1 MTKVAKNPDDP
12 AGNPERIPSLGEL
25 LDIPAM
31 QGLLEDFHGLEDISV
46 AIVDSKGRVLVK
58 AGWQDICTRFH
69 RVHPDTHRHCVES
82 DTVLAAAAEPD
93 RPGIYRCKN
102 GLWDMAAPLV
112 IAGQRLGHLF
122 MGQVLFDD
130 EPADEEAF
138 RKQARRCGFDEKDYL
153 AALARVP
160 RWNREKAR
168 RILACFSRLA
178 RLISETG
185 YRQYQLRQALKE
197 QTRTQDELRLQA
209 RLMDAVSESI
219 VATDMDGRILY
230 WGPGAEELYGY
241 TAGEVLG
248 RPYREFAGAVPPPDE
263 SEFRRQVQTRG
274 GWQGEHVQRHR
285 SGRTFWTATR
295 ISLVHDAAGR
305 PVGYIGTDRD
315 ITERKRAEQ
324 TLRESEERFRQ
335 VAETAGEWIWEM
347 DAAGVYT
354 YSNPVVEQILGYTPE
369 ELVGRMHFLDLFA
382 PEVREDIRRAAAE
395 RAERKEG
402 FRKKINPVLRKDG
415 RRVILETTGV
425 PILDADGRLAGYR
438 GADSD
443 ITARQEAEEAVR
455 HSEARYRTFLQATS
469 DMVFLKDDA
478 FRYRISNPANN
489 AFLGRDEA
497 DILGRTD
504 FDLMPRE
511 TAEKCRASDRQ
522 ALMNNA
528 PVTSEESIGD
538 KTYQTVKFPVPLPG
552 GRTGIGAFIRDITA
566 DKRAEQAI
574 RRSEAQL
581 SNALAMA
588 HAGHWEYDVDR
599 DRFTFN
605 DHFYRIFRTTAE
617 AVGGYHMSA
626 AEYARRFI
634 HPDDMDIVREETR
647 RAVQSPDP
655 QYSRRFE
662 HRILFADGRP
672 GFIAV
677 RFFIVKDGQGR
688 TVKTYGVN
696 QDITERRQTEEALRD
711 SETRFRLLVKN
722 SADII
727 GIVEAD
733 GTLRYVSD
741 AEQAISGYR
750 PEEIIGKS
758 MTDLVHPDDLGR
770 VQTELQRAIA
780 NPDQVCR
787 VQCRQ
792 RHKTD
797 DWVDVEI
804 TGQSFLDDPAIHGVV
819 INARDITERK
829 RAEDRL
835 RISAER
841 FQDIAA
847 NIPGVVYQLQ
857 AARTGSFE
865 VTYMSAGCE
874 ALFERPLGNDTYSA
888 LVFDSMHVGDRALFH
903 HTMTVA
909 EHTQE
914 PWSLEFRILRPDG
927 RPKWLRGSA
936 NPRQLPDGAIIWN
949 GVLLDIDDLKQAE
962 EARRESEA
970 FHRRLMDAIPVP
982 VFYKDR
988 EGRYRVFNQAFAAF
1002 LGKTPEELAG
1012 HTVFDILPADLAAA
1026 YHARDVALLENPGEQ
1041 TYESR
1046 LQNAAGDWR
1055 EVVFHKAAIRDSRG
1069 AVTGIIGTLHDI
1081 TDRKEDEQ
1089 RMARQL
1095 DELRRWQTVTL
1106 GREERIA
1113 DLKRDLNALAARLGQ
1128 PPPYPSAEPA
1138 P

>member
-1 MTKVAKNPDDP
+1 MTNVPNSPVKPAKH
-12 AGNPERIPSLGEL
+12 PERIPALGEL

-31 QGLLEDFHGLEDISV
+31 QGLLEDFHGLEDIGV
-46 AIVDSKGRVLVK
+46 AIVDIEGHVLVK

-69 RVHPDTHRHCVES
+69 RVHPKTRRHCLES
-82 DTVLAAAAEPD
+82 DTVLAAGSEPD
-93 RPGIYRCKN
+93 TPGIYRCRN
-102 GLWDMAAPLV
+102 GLWDMAAPIV
-112 IAGQRLGHLF
+112 IDGQRLGHLF

-153 AALARVP
+153 AELARVP

-168 RILACFSRLA
+168 RVLACFSRLA

-185 YRQYQLRQALKE
+185 YRQFQLRQALKK
-197 QTRTQDELRLQA
+197 QSRVQAELRLQA
-209 RLMDAVSESI
+209 RLMGAVREAI
-219 VATDMDGRILY
+219 VATDMDGRVLY
-230 WGPGAEELYGY
+230 WNPGAEELYGY

-263 SEFRRQVQTRG
+263 SDFRREVLTRG
-274 GWQGEHVQRHR
+274 GWQGEHIQRHR
-285 SGRTFWTATR
+285 SGRTFWTSTC
-295 ISLVHDAAGR
+295 ISVVRDADGR
-305 PVGYIGTDRD
+305 PVGFIGTDRD
-315 ITERKRAEQ
+315 ISERKRAEQ

-335 VAETAGEWIWEM
+335 IAETAGEWIWEM
-347 DAAGVYT
+347 DAHGVYT

-469 DMVFLKDDA
+469 DLVFLKDDA

-528 PVTSEESIGD
+528 PVTSEEPVGD
-538 KTYQTVKFPVPLPG
+538 KTYQTVKFPVPLPF
-552 GRTGIGAFIRDITA
+552 GRTGVGAFIRDITA
-566 DKRAEQAI
+566 GKRAEQAI

-605 DHFYRIFRTTAE
+605 DNFYRIFRTTAE
-617 AVGGYHMSA
+617 AAGGYQMSSGD
-626 AEYARRFI
+626 YARRFV
-634 HPDDMDIVREETR
+634 HPDDMDNVGEEIR
-647 RAVQSPDP
+647 RAVETSDP
-655 QYSRRFE
+655 AYSRQFE

-711 SETRFRLLVKN
+711 SENRFHRLVKN

-733 GTLRYVSD
+733 GILRYVSD
-741 AEQAISGYR
+741 AEEAISGYR

-758 MTDLVHPDDLGR
+758 MTDLIHPDDLDR
-770 VQTELQRAIA
+770 VRTELQRAIA

-792 RHKTD
+792 RHKTG

-804 TGQSFLDDPAIHGVV
+804 TGQSFLNDPAINGVV
-819 INARDITERK
+819 INARNITERK

-835 RISAER
+835 RISTER

-847 NIPGVVYQLQ
+847 NIPGVIFQLQ
-857 AARTGSFE
+857 ASRTGSFE

-888 LVFDSMHVGDRALFH
+888 LVFDSMHVGDRALFQ
-903 HTMTVA
+903 HTMAAA
-909 EHTQE
+909 EHNQE

-982 VFYKDR
+982 VFYKTR

-1002 LGKTPEELAG
+1002 FGKTAEELAG

-1026 YHARDVALLENPGEQ
+1026 YHARDIDLLEHPGEQ

-1046 LQNAAGDWR
+1046 LQDGKGVWR
-1055 EVVFHKAAIRDSRG
+1055 EVVFHKAAIQDSRG

-1106 GREERIA
+1106 GREQRIA
-1113 DLKRDLNALAARLGQ
+1113 DLKRDLNTLSARLGL

>member
-1 MTKVAKNPDDP
+1 
-12 AGNPERIPSLGEL
+12 
-25 LDIPAM
+25 
-31 QGLLEDFHGLEDISV
+31 
-46 AIVDSKGRVLVK
+46 
-58 AGWQDICTRFH
+58 
-69 RVHPDTHRHCVES
+69 
-82 DTVLAAAAEPD
+82 
-93 RPGIYRCKN
+93 
-102 GLWDMAAPLV
+102 
-112 IAGQRLGHLF
+112 
-122 MGQVLFDD
+122 
-130 EPADEEAF
+130 
-138 RKQARRCGFDEKDYL
+138 
-153 AALARVP
+153 
-160 RWNREKAR
+160 
-168 RILACFSRLA
+168 
-178 RLISETG
+178 
-185 YRQYQLRQALKE
+185 
-197 QTRTQDELRLQA
+197 
-209 RLMDAVSESI
+209 MDAVSESI

-402 FRKKINPVLRKDG
+402 FRKKINPVLRRTDAGSFWKPPACRSSMPTAVSPLPRG
-415 RRVILETTGV
+415 RQRHHRAPG
-425 PILDADGRLAGYR
+425 
-438 GADSD
+438 S
-443 ITARQEAEEAVR
+443 EEAVR

-478 FRYRISNPANN
+478 FRYRSQPANN

-552 GRTGIGAFIRDITA
+552 GRTGVGAFIRDITA

-647 RAVQSPDP
+647 RAVQNPDP

-770 VQTELQRAIA
+770 VQTELPRALP
-780 NPDQVCR
+780 NPTR
-787 VQCRQ
+787 
-792 RHKTD
+792 
-797 DWVDVEI
+797 
-804 TGQSFLDDPAIHGVV
+804 
-819 INARDITERK
+819 
-829 RAEDRL
+829 
-835 RISAER
+835 
-841 FQDIAA
+841 
-847 NIPGVVYQLQ
+847 
-857 AARTGSFE
+857 
-865 VTYMSAGCE
+865 SAGSS
-874 ALFERPLGNDTYSA
+874 AASATRPTTGWTWKSPGRASWTIRPSTAWSSTPATSPNASA
-888 LVFDSMHVGDRALFH
+888 PKTACASAPNASRTSPPTSPAWC
-903 HTMTVA
+903 T
-909 EHTQE
+909 
-914 PWSLEFRILRPDG
+914 SSRP
-927 RPKWLRGSA
+927 
-936 NPRQLPDGAIIWN
+936 
-949 GVLLDIDDLKQAE
+949 
-962 EARRESEA
+962 
-970 FHRRLMDAIPVP
+970 
-982 VFYKDR
+982 
-988 EGRYRVFNQAFAAF
+988 
-1002 LGKTPEELAG
+1002 
-1012 HTVFDILPADLAAA
+1012 
-1026 YHARDVALLENPGEQ
+1026 
-1041 TYESR
+1041 
-1046 LQNAAGDWR
+1046 
-1055 EVVFHKAAIRDSRG
+1055 
-1069 AVTGIIGTLHDI
+1069 
-1081 TDRKEDEQ
+1081 
-1089 RMARQL
+1089 
-1095 DELRRWQTVTL
+1095 
-1106 GREERIA
+1106 
-1113 DLKRDLNALAARLGQ
+1113 
-1128 PPPYPSAEPA
+1128 PA
-1138 P
+1138 PAPSRSPT